1 MELIMLLPSYYITG
15 YAMDPQIIKSENR
28 VSQAKLTE
36 TINKLCNE
44 ARRGI
49 SKLQAADQQ

>member
-1 MELIMLLPSYYITG
+1 MLLPSYYITG